1 MMRSDD
7 IESNGGHT
15 YNPTDSGG
23 ARQRRAPGGNYSS
36 IPTQQATQQNHVAGY
51 GPNSYDADS
60 LKKKST
66 SYSTPTFN
74 TLSRTTTGSAP
85 PTGLLSFFTST
96 ATLTEGPNQ
105 PYYRDNFN
113 DQSHSCSFGTGEEN
127 GIWMNTSD
135 QAGTIMAFLVWLLLG
150 YSAWTF
156 TALASSGGVPP
167 FLALL
172 YVIICILALA
182 SHAKTTFTDP
192 GSVPASAVP
201 NERMRREMGTPDQPL
216 SMCSQCQTF
225 KPPFSHHCRICNRC
239 ISRMDHHCPWMN
251 NCVGVGNLKHFILFL
266 VYTWSCSVFSLLLLG
281 WNYFMCGDEDCE
293 FNALLVQLVRAV
305 TVLSMGAL
313 LFTSSMIMNVTF
325 GLMTGIGTI
334 DRLKKKANNT
344 IADTIEEPI
353 QIRDVFGIGA
363 YWTWLLPID
372 PLFEDY
378 DRVMGFSTPQRLL
391 REEMRGEPARA
402 FSPSGVSKDMLSI

>member
-1 MMRSDD
+1 MRSDD
-7 IESNGGHT
+7 IENGHS
-15 YNPTDSGG
+15 YSPADLGG
-23 ARQRRAPGGNYSS
+23 ARQRRAGTSGGNYSS
-36 IPTQQATQQNHVAGY
+36 IPTHHHNQGGY

-74 TLSRTTTGSAP
+74 TLSVSGIPGSGTG
-85 PTGLLSFFTST
+85 FFTST
-96 ATLTEGPNQ
+96 CHLTEGPNQ

-113 DQSHSCSFGTGEEN
+113 DQPHSCSFGTGEEN

-156 TALASSGGVPP
+156 TALAKSGGVPP
-167 FLALL
+167 FLCMI
-172 YVIICILALA
+172 YVILCTLALA

-192 GSVPASAVP
+192 GSVPQAAVP

-239 ISRMDHHCPWMN
+239 ITRMDHHCPWMN
-251 NCVGVGNLKHFILFL
+251 NCIGGANLKHFILFL
-266 VYTWSCSVFSLLLLG
+266 GYTWSCSAFSLLLLG

-293 FNALLVQLVRAV
+293 FNGLLTQLVRAV
-305 TVLSMGAL
+305 TVLSIGAL

-334 DRLKKKANNT
+334 DRLKKKANDT
-344 IADTIEEPI
+344 IAEAIEEPI
-353 QIRDVFGIGA
+353 PIRDVFGIGA

-372 PLFEDY
+372 PVFEDY

-391 REEMRGEPARA
+391 REEMKGSSSDPKR
-402 FSPSGVSKDMLSI
+402 SGMSKDMLSI